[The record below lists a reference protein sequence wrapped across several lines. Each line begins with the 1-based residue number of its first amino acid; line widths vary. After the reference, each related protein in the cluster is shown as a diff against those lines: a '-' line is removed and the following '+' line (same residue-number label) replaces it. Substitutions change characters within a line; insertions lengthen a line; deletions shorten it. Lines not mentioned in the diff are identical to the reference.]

1 MSDDGTSFDY
11 TTLLISE
18 PEAGVVLCTFNRPES
33 RNALGLEMVNEI
45 RALLSKLSERF
56 LIKYSERFLSK
67 LSEPSEHSPSQI
79 N

>member
-33 RNALGLEMVNEI
+33 RNALGLEMVNVVIQERESATTGLTIGTTGLFVFFNPEI
-45 RALLSKLSERF
+45 TSG
-56 LIKYSERFLSK
+56 
-67 LSEPSEHSPSQI
+67 
-79 N
+79 